1 MAVEGFLSAPESIF
15 SAGEL
20 PSAFVVR
27 RHGVASP
34 ASKEKPAKKARLSQH
49 KTWITLIDRVELAV
63 VD

>member
-1 MAVEGFLSAPESIF
+1 LAVEGFLSAPESIF

-34 ASKEKPAKKARLSQH
+34 ASKEEPAKKARLSQH
-49 KTWITLIDRVELAV
+49 KNLDHF
-63 VD
+63 D